1 MPTADHAGLSRST
14 VIDHEK
20 IGLPVGVM
28 VAVLGLT
35 MLVPAVVDLQA
46 GNPNWRIFVQS
57 ALVVTGL
64 GATLALACL
73 RPLQPLTLRE
83 CFVLVVASWLV
94 MSLAGALPLMLT
106 ADGLAF
112 TDAFFEAAS
121 ALTTT
126 GSTVMTGLDGLP
138 PGLLLWRSIMQ
149 WIGGL
154 GIIAFG
160 LLLLPFLGI
169 GGLQLFRIESSDTY
183 EKTVARVRVFARR
196 LIAVYVILT
205 VACALVYRATGMSGF
220 DAVNHAMT
228 TVSTGGFSTHDASFG
243 YFNNTSTLWF
253 AAIFMLAGAL
263 PFSLYVRLF
272 DAYRT
277 NLLDDIQV
285 RTLLTM
291 VGVISLMLVL
301 WLTIRQHTGLG
312 TALTHAVFNVV
323 SIITTTGYAS
333 SDYLQWGT
341 FPFAMFFAVTLLGGC
356 TGSTSGGI
364 KTFRLIVGW
373 KIIARLI
380 NKLRFPDGVFP
391 IRCGER
397 IIDNAVQHSLLA
409 FFTLFLTTLLGVAF
423 ALSLTG
429 LDVTTSL
436 SGAATALSNVGPG
449 LGDIIGPSG
458 NFSSLPAPSK
468 WILALAMIVGRLE
481 IGAAYV
487 VFLPAFWRI

>member
-1 MPTADHAGLSRST
+1 MQTAESAGLPRT
-14 VIDHEK
+14 LAIDYEK

-28 VAVLGLT
+28 VAILGLT
-35 MLVPAVVDLQA
+35 MLVPAIVDLQA
-46 GNPNWRIFVQS
+46 GNPDWRVFIEA

-64 GATLALACL
+64 GATLALSCM

-83 CFVLVVASWLV
+83 CFALVVASWTV
-94 MSLAGALPLMLT
+94 VSLAGALPLMLSSH
-106 ADGLAF
+106 GLSL

-126 GSTVMTGLDGLP
+126 GSTVMSGLDKLP
-138 PGLLLWRSIMQ
+138 PGILVWRSMMQ

-183 EKTVARVRVFARR
+183 EKTVARTQVFARR
-196 LIAVYVILT
+196 LVAVYFLLT
-205 VACALVYRATGMSGF
+205 LGCALSYAAGGMSLF

-228 TVSTGGFSTHDASFG
+228 TLSTGGFSTHDASFG
-243 YFNNTSTLWF
+243 YFHQPAILWF
-253 AAIFMLAGAL
+253 SALFMLAGSL

-272 DAYRT
+272 DTHRT

-285 RTLLTM
+285 RTLLS
-291 VGVISLMLVL
+291 VVAAISLTLVA
-301 WLTIRQHTGLG
+301 WLVIRQHTPLG
-312 TALTHAVFNVV
+312 TAITHVVFNVV

-333 SDYLQWGT
+333 TDYLLWGT
-341 FPFAMFFAVTLLGGC
+341 FPIAMIFVVTLLGGC
-356 TGSTSGGI
+356 TGSTAGGI
-364 KTFRLIVGW
+364 KMFRLVVYW
-373 KIIARLI
+373 KIFARLLVD
-380 NKLRFPDGVFP
+380 LRFPDGVFP
-391 IRCGER
+391 VRCGDRPITNE
-397 IIDNAVQHSLLA
+397 VMLSTLA
-409 FFTLFLTTLLGVAF
+409 FLTLFLATLLGVTL

-429 LDVTTSL
+429 LDLVTSL
-436 SGAATALSNVGPG
+436 SGAATALCNVGPG
-449 LGDIIGPSG
+449 LGDIVGPSG
-458 NFSSLPAPSK
+458 NFASLPDFSK

-487 VFLPAFWRI
+487 VFLPSFWRV